1 MSIEEI
7 FDEWIDIQRRRKEA
21 CKVRYDEI
29 FDEKNP
35 SEEQDMLKFRMDLTN
50 NYIEE
55 TEKYKVR
62 ILKAINP
69 QQKSK

>member
-1 MSIEEI
+1 MSVEDI
-7 FDEWIDIQRRRKEA
+7 FNEWIDIQKRRKDA

-35 SEEQDMLKFRMDLTN
+35 SEEQTMLKFRMDLTN

-55 TEKYKVR
+55 TQKYKER
-62 ILKAINP
+62 ILKEIST
-69 QQKSK
+69 QFK

>member
-1 MSIEEI
+1 MSVGDI
-7 FDEWIDIQRRRKEA
+7 FDEWIDIQKRRKEA
-21 CKVRYDEI
+21 CQVRYDEI

-55 TEKYKVR
+55 TQKYKER
-62 ILKAINP
+62 ILKALGT
-69 QQKSK
+69 KSFQ